1 MFLLHLLFALIRPFT
16 YFNIKNP
23 NFDNILTQDSVTWFT
38 PKRAKHQN
46 RDEEKLLL
54 KNLCGNRNHTCPSLL
69 VSCPFVEVAIEE
81 AIKYAPANR
90 LFNRTRSR
98 KSSRIT
104 ERGFLSC
111 AVPFVRCFFSPS
123 FCFQNFN
130 QQAKLLKRPTRFLP
144 RNPTASPSSR
154 ETAKNKAG
162 PRKRRSIISISCRCS
177 RDGERKQ
184 MEKFSRRQRQ

>member
-23 NFDNILTQDSVTWFT
+23 NFDNILTQDSVTRFT

-54 KNLCGNRNHTCPSLL
+54 KNLCGNRNHTCPTLL
-69 VSCPFVEVAIEE
+69 VSCPFVEMAIEE

-111 AVPFVRCFFSPS
+111 AVPFVCCFFPFFLLPKFQPASKTSETTNPIFATKPHSKS
-123 FCFQNFN
+123 F
-130 QQAKLLKRPTRFLP
+130 
-144 RNPTASPSSR
+144 
-154 ETAKNKAG
+154 E
-162 PRKRRSIISISCRCS
+162 
-177 RDGERKQ
+177 
-184 MEKFSRRQRQ
+184 